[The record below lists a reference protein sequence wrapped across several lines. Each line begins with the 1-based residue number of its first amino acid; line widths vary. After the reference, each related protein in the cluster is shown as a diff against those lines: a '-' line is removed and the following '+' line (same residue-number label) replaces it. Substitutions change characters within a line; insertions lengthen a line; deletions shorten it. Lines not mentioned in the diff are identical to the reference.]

1 MCDGFGINMRLF
13 SMYLNVGGLFESVR
27 EPVNPETHPV
37 DVHFL
42 IREPMRRMLA
52 LVDVDIVGLAE
63 SGAFIDTFT
72 DVKTGAVNETATPG
86 GPFRLIGAKVKILGD
101 PDKTG
106 VFFVPADNPDGGVK
120 VTENLIEN
128 DPSKIFGIIPDLP
141 GETTWALEVRTQY
154 THGDTL
160 LKDPRVI
167 RSGFTLTT

>member
-1 MCDGFGINMRLF
+1 MGLQGQRWSEHVLLFLREAAYQMCDGFGINMRLF

-27 EPVNPETHPV
+27 EPVTPETHPV

-42 IREPMRRMLA
+42 IREPLRRMLA

-63 SGAFIDTFT
+63 SGAF
-72 DVKTGAVNETATPG
+72 
-86 GPFRLIGAKVKILGD
+86 RLLGAKVKVLGE

-106 VFFVPADNPDGGVK
+106 VFFVPADNADGGVK

-128 DPSKIFGIIPDLP
+128 TPSKIAGIIPNLP
-141 GETTWALEVRTQY
+141 AEKTWVLEVRTQY
-154 THGDTL
+154 THSGML
-160 LKDPRVI
+160 LKEVRVI